1 MSNERWTL
9 HHGDC
14 LAWLRTLPSASVD
27 ALITDPPYSS
37 GGAFR
42 GDRTADT
49 DEKYTG
55 TQWQGRLPSFEGDT
69 RDQRSFAYWEA
80 LVLSE
85 CLRIVKPS
93 GVCAIFTDWRQLP
106 STTDAV
112 QAGGWVWRGI
122 AVWDKSEGT
131 RPQKGRFRAQAEYV
145 VWGSRGPLPIDREA
159 PVLPGVFRSVVRR
172 DDKHHQTG
180 KPTEVMRWLAKY
192 CAVGGTILDPFAGSG
207 TTGVGALLEGFRFIG
222 CERSEEYFAIAN
234 RRLEAAANG
243 KLLTFDGDAVPAAND
258 NAQGDLFAGGTK

>member
-1 MSNERWTL
+1 MSRWTL

-14 LAWLRTLPSASVD
+14 LAWLRTIESESVD

-49 DEKYTG
+49 DDKYTR
-55 TQWQGRLPSFEGDT
+55 TEYKGRLPSFSGDT

-85 CLRIVKPS
+85 CLRIVKPG
-93 GVCAIFTDWRQLP
+93 GVCAVFADWRQLP

-112 QAGGWVWRGI
+112 QSGGWVWRGI

-131 RPQKGRFRAQAEYV
+131 RPMLGRFRSQAEYI
-145 VWGSRGPLPIDREA
+145 VWGSNGPLSMERAA
-159 PVLPGVFRSVVRR
+159 PVLPGVLRCVVRK

-180 KPTEVMRWLAKY
+180 KPTEVMRWLAQF
-192 CAVGGTILDPFAGSG
+192 CERGGVILDPFAGSG
-207 TTGVGALLEGFRFIG
+207 TTGVAALLEGYSFIG
-222 CERSEEYFAIAN
+222 CERSPEYFEVARA
-234 RRLEAAANG
+234 RLEAAEVGAPIAFG
-243 KLLTFDGDAVPAAND
+243 STADS
-258 NAQGDLFAGGTK
+258 NAQPSLFGKDGRR